1 MSIPHLDYS
10 FLTFAVDVRRTE
22 NSFSKVGENQMK
34 PRLLTRVVGALSLT
48 VAAAAVLGLTAA
60 PAAALDKVRWR
71 VPIAFPSTLPALGD
85 AAPWV
90 AERLDAASDGT
101 VRFKIE
107 EPGKIVPAFQIMEAV
122 KDNKVKAGYTWVG
135 YDQGKIPATPLLAAV
150 PFGLEP
156 VEYNAWW
163 YFADGKELGA
173 ELYAP
178 QNIHPIL
185 CGIISPETA
194 GWFRTEITSLDDI
207 KGLKIRFAGLGGK
220 VMQKLGA
227 SVTVLPGGE
236 IYQALEKGALDA
248 TEFSLPE
255 VDQRL
260 GFHQIAKN
268 NYFPGWHQQFT
279 ASHLLVNKGEWE
291 KLSAST
297 QSFIEMGCM
306 AAVTYSLA
314 KSERNQGPVIA
325 GFPEKGVTPRVLPE
339 PILRELQAVTNEV
352 LAEEAAKDEMFKK
365 IYESQQAFRAEYANW
380 KQLGYLPRDF

>member
-1 MSIPHLDYS
+1 MI
-10 FLTFAVDVRRTE
+10 RRFR
-22 NSFSKVGENQMK
+22 S
-34 PRLLTRVVGALSLT
+34 RLPGALAAI
-48 VAAAAVLGLTAA
+48 VAAALIGVFASPTL
-60 PAAALDKVRWR
+60 ALEKVRWR
-71 VPIAFPSTLPALGD
+71 VPIAFPSSLPALGD

-90 AERLDAASDGT
+90 AERLNQASGG
-101 VRFKIE
+101 VVQLKIE
-107 EPGKIVPAFQIMEAV
+107 EPGKIVPPFQIMEAV
-122 KDNKVKAGYTWVG
+122 KDNKVRAGYTWVG

-156 VEYNAWW
+156 GEYNAWW
-163 YFADGKELGA
+163 YFAGGKELAA
-173 ELYAP
+173 ELYEP

-194 GWFRTEITSLDDI
+194 GWFKEEITSLDDLN
-207 KGLKIRFAGLGGK
+207 GLKIRFAGLGGK

-260 GFHQIAKN
+260 GFHQIAKY

-279 ASHLLVNKGEWE
+279 ASHLLVNKGVWE
-291 KLSAST
+291 ELDEST

-314 KSERNQGPVIA
+314 KSERNQGPIIA
-325 GFPEKGVTPRVLPE
+325 KFPDEGVTAQYLPE
-339 PILRELQAVTNEV
+339 PILRELQKVSEEV

-365 IYESQQAFRAEYANW
+365 IYESQQAFRKEYANW
-380 KQLGYLPRDF
+380 KSFGYLPRNF